1 MHPGQLE
8 LMNLLVLFVKK
19 LKTTYIIF
27 FLIASIFVKN
37 FDSLW
42 TNLDVKASKSN
53 PTDGSQISA
62 FIKNLDQ
69 HSKALLLLGC
79 LPLPFD
85 PMTLTVITRFVA
97 PAIGKIYK
105 LRTERLRELEAPWL
119 RK

>member
-1 MHPGQLE
+1 MYPGQLE
-8 LMNLLVLFVKK
+8 LMNLFVLFVKK

-27 FLIASIFVKN
+27 FVCPYFRKN

-42 TNLDVKASKSN
+42 SNLDVKASNSC

-69 HSKALLLLGC
+69 DSEALLLLGC

-85 PMTLTVITRFVA
+85 SLQ
-97 PAIGKIYK
+97 
-105 LRTERLRELEAPWL
+105 
-119 RK
+119 